1 MVGVGLET
9 GALLWSR
16 PFVTQSTTTSQT
28 PLVHNGQIVQ
38 AGRGNGITLFRVV
51 REGNAWTT
59 EDIWHNDEVSLHMTN
74 GVVVENVLYGLSHLN
89 IGQYFGLDLETGE
102 VLWTSDPRQ
111 ADNAS
116 ILGVGNTIVSLED
129 DAELL
134 VLRGN
139 RSRFDP
145 VTRYDVATSA
155 TWAQPTL
162 QGNRIYI
169 KDVSSLTLWTL
180 N

>member
-1 MVGVGLET
+1 M
-9 GALLWSR
+9 
-16 PFVTQSTTTSQT
+16 
-28 PLVHNGQIVQ
+28 
-38 AGRGNGITLFRVV
+38 
-51 REGNAWTT
+51 
-59 EDIWHNDEVSLHMTN
+59 
-74 GVVVENVLYGLSHLN
+74 
-89 IGQYFGLDLETGE
+89 
-102 VLWTSDPRQ
+102 LWTSDPRQ

-116 ILGVGNTIVSLED
+116 ILSTGDTIVSLED

-134 VLRGN
+134 VLRG
-139 RSRFDP
+139 SRTQFEP
-145 VTRYDVATSA
+145 VKRYDVATSA